1 MASYKDGRTTAF
13 SVFSFFSLL
22 KRTKKESCAV
32 SVQRHF
38 TARSETRPP
47 RGASIIAAGSL
58 EGRGDER
65 GFLAAR
71 WGFFGGSGDSGE
83 GWGVRAPRGGA
94 LWGGGG
100 GRSRGEEKDLTF
112 FFLSLPFTTPCPVFR
127 ASFGARLDF
136 SAASFPDLIFAAV
149 PVLISFPRSF
159 FFGASG
165 ADAAAHISR
174 NSFFLLTFVSLPTGK
189 KKKKKKETGAAFLFT
204 FFSPFLSLFQRPQLF
219 LSSAR

>member
-1 MASYKDGRTTAF
+1 M
-13 SVFSFFSLL
+13 
-22 KRTKKESCAV
+22 
-32 SVQRHF
+32 
-38 TARSETRPP
+38 
-47 RGASIIAAGSL
+47 
-58 EGRGDER
+58 
-65 GFLAAR
+65 AAR

-189 KKKKKKETGAAFLFT
+189 KKKKNGNRCGVPFHF
-204 FFSPFLSLFQRPQLF
+204 FLSLP
-219 LSSAR
+219 LSLPTPPTVSILRAMIDTCEAVSESFGPLGRIN